1 VALVIA
7 TDNQSTASLMI
18 AWAGSGWLAAAVGL
32 AQGGIRPRFP
42 HAISWL
48 REQRDLTFRY
58 FGEFVI
64 SSGATQLSVFLVGA
78 LATLADVGRLRAGQ
92 IILGPLNVLFQGAG
106 LVAVAET
113 SRLLANSPGK
123 LDHAIFG
130 ISGVLAAGSLAWAV
144 IALMVPSSVGQALMG
159 GNWAG
164 GQALLVPLT
173 ISILGYALA
182 YGPMTG
188 LRALAAAPASLRAR
202 IFDSTALLLMSTVGA
217 ATAGATGVA
226 WGHAVMGCLRVPNWW
241 WHFRKARRE
250 YSAPRAEDPTG
261 G

>member
-1 VALVIA
+1 
-7 TDNQSTASLMI
+7 
-18 AWAGSGWLAAAVGL
+18 
-32 AQGGIRPRFP
+32 
-42 HAISWL
+42 
-48 REQRDLTFRY
+48 
-58 FGEFVI
+58 
-64 SSGATQLSVFLVGA
+64 
-78 LATLADVGRLRAGQ
+78 
-92 IILGPLNVLFQGAG
+92 
-106 LVAVAET
+106 
-113 SRLLANSPGK
+113 
-123 LDHAIFG
+123 
-130 ISGVLAAGSLAWAV
+130 
-144 IALMVPSSVGQALMG
+144 
-159 GNWAG
+159 
-164 GQALLVPLT
+164 VPLT